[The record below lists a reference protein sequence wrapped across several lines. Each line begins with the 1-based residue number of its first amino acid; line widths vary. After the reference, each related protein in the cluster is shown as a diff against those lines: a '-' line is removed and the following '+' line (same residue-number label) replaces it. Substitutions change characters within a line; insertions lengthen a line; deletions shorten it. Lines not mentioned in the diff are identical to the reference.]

1 MNPVHH
7 AEKTRLPTALNFYD
21 SDDLFLNDEEKLV
34 RDAAREFVKSE
45 LLGRIRA
52 WDEGKLEPYAKGEDL
67 TRDIARKIAG
77 ALSLFGATLPEMGK
91 YVGESDFVPMS
102 YAAYGAAMREL
113 EYADTGIRSLASV
126 QSSLGMF
133 AIYSFGSEEQ
143 KKKWLPS
150 LYHGETLVC
159 FGLTEPQGGSDPAN
173 MKTRAHKVSGGWVL
187 NGGKVWITNGFADV
201 AVVWAQTDEGI
212 RGFLVEKGTPGFS
225 TRHEVKWAMRC
236 GTASALSFANCKIS
250 ADNLLPKT
258 VSRPGQDLKCFL
270 SCLSEARYGI
280 VWGAVGAA
288 RACVEEAVRFSKER
302 ILFGK
307 PLAAKQAIQSKLVW
321 CLNETENANL
331 VAIQLARLKAQGKL
345 HYAHISLAK
354 YNNVDKG
361 IQVAQ
366 HCVDMLPADVFTFEA
381 YDSGRHLRNLQI
393 VKKYEGAHEIHALV
407 VGRTITGVSAF

>member
-1 MNPVHH
+1 MALVVL
-7 AEKTRLPTALNFYD
+7 ADKIQVPTARDFYA
-21 SDDLFLNDEEKLV
+21 SDEIFLNEGEKLV
-34 RDAAREFVKSE
+34 RDSARQFAQSE
-45 LLGRIRA
+45 LLGRVRA
-52 WDEGKLEPYAKGEDL
+52 WDEGKLAPYAKGEDL
-67 TRDIARKIAG
+67 TRDIARKIAST
-77 ALSLFGATLPEMGK
+77 LSLFGATLPELGK
-91 YVGESDFVPMS
+91 YVGESEFVPMS
-102 YAAYGAAMREL
+102 PAAYGAAMREI

-143 KKKWLPS
+143 KKKWLPP
-150 LYHGETLVC
+150 LYRGEKLVC

-173 MKTRAHKVSGGWVL
+173 MKTRAEKTSGGWVL

-201 AVVWAQTDEGI
+201 AVVWAKTNEGI

-225 TRHEVKWAMRC
+225 ARHEVKWAMRC
-236 GTASALSFANCKIS
+236 GTASALSFTDCEIPAG
-250 ADNLLPKT
+250 NLLPKT
-258 VSRPGQDLKCFL
+258 VAKPSQDLKCFL

-280 VWGAVGAA
+280 AWGAVGSA
-288 RACVEEAVRFSKER
+288 RACVEEALRFAKDR

-307 PLAAKQAIQSKLVW
+307 PLASKQAIQTKLVW

-331 VAIQLARLKAQGKL
+331 VAIQLARLKASGKL

-361 IQVAQ
+361 IQIAQ
-366 HCVDMLPADVFTFEA
+366 RCVDMLPADVFTFEA